1 MSTAIFKNY
10 IIALSLIFGI
20 SFTAFAQ
27 EEADQNLSKKE
38 QKALKKEQKKKAK
51 AEKKAQA
58 EAFEKIQHQ
67 QALVAIDSQQF
78 VLEANQLYDRR
89 GRTVNVQSNINFIKV
104 EKDVGVLQI
113 GSANLIGWNGV
124 GGITV
129 DGRISDWKVSKDDKN
144 GRTTVSFNIMGSM
157 LQARVIYDLDGTGNY
172 CNVRI
177 DGVFSARQLKMRG
190 VLVPN
195 NMSSTYEGMIRY

>member
-1 MSTAIFKNY
+1 MNTTVFKNC
-10 IIALSLIFGI
+10 IIALSLILGF
-20 SFTAFAQ
+20 SLSSYAQ
-27 EEADQNLSKKE
+27 EAESTLSKKE

-51 AEKKAQA
+51 EEKKAQA
-58 EAFEKIQHQ
+58 EAFEKLQHD
-67 QALVAIDSQQF
+67 QALAAIDSQQF

-104 EKDVGVLQI
+104 QKDVGTLQI
-113 GSANLIGWNGV
+113 GSANLVGWNGV

-129 DGRISDWKVSKDDKN
+129 DGRISDWKVKKDDKN

-157 LQARVIYDLDGTGNY
+157 LVARVIYDLDGTGNY

-190 VLVPN
+190 ILVPN